1 MGGERKEGG
10 GGGMGTRQPATTKA
24 SQTHDS
30 AKREEQDT
38 ADWGFIHS
46 PTRDTRLMKQ
56 FVSERRVWP
65 RL

>member
-10 GGGMGTRQPATTKA
+10 GGGMGMRQPATTKA

-46 PTRDTRLMKQ
+46 PTRDTTDEA
-56 FVSERRVWP
+56 VC
-65 RL
+65 